1 MECLV
6 EWFDDDDV
14 DEEERH
20 VCELDRGHFGERH
33 RCVCGARA

>member
-1 MECLV
+1 MDCGM
-6 EWFDDDDV
+6 EWFDEDDV

-20 VCELDRGHFGERH
+20 ICELDWFHEERH